1 MSTYV
6 LPKLETGFYEA
17 GFCKTG
23 FLTIILRQCS
33 NTLGRLWRSLH
44 DLDTVKTPISRHHYP
59 FPDPLKRLKILRTA
73 AISLIRQ
80 RPDII
85 QAETIAAIATAIV
98 PEQGSVGI
106 VRLSGDRAIA
116 IAQALFYAPGNQ
128 PWDSHRI
135 LYGYVQATDS
145 STPVDEAL
153 LLLMKSPRSYTRE
166 DVVEFHCHGGIMAV
180 QQVLQLCLQQG
191 ARLAQPGEFTLRAF
205 LNGRLDLTQAES
217 VADLVGAQSPQAAQN
232 ALMGIRGKLAGA
244 IRDLRSQCLDVLA
257 EVEARVDFADDL
269 PPIDEAAVRS
279 QLSTIHTRI
288 TQILSTARQGELLRA
303 GLKIAIIGQ
312 PNVGKSSLL
321 NAWSQS
327 DRAIVTHLPGTTR
340 DVVESQLI
348 VGGIPIQV
356 LDTAG
361 IRESADTVEKIGIER
376 SRTAAQSADL
386 ILLTL
391 DATTGWTPT
400 EDALLKQIQHKP
412 HILVLNKIDLL
423 KPTARSHSPSPIP
436 HLPHT
441 PIVHT
446 AAAKNLGIDD
456 LESAILTCAHSGNL
470 TAANTDIAINQRQ
483 AAALLR
489 AETALTEVEATIDNE
504 LPLDFWTIDL
514 RAAIH
519 ALGEVTGEEMTES
532 MLDEIF
538 SRFCIG
544 K

>member
-1 MSTYV
+1 MPD
-6 LPKLETGFYEA
+6 LIHQAK
-17 GFCKTG
+17 
-23 FLTIILRQCS
+23 II
-33 NTLGRLWRSLH
+33 H
-44 DLDTVKTPISRHHYP
+44 
-59 FPDPLKRLKILRTA
+59 
-73 AISLIRQ
+73 
-80 RPDII
+80 

-98 PEQGSVGI
+98 PQQGSVGI
-106 VRLSGDRAIA
+106 VRLSGIDAIA
-116 IAQALFYAPGNQ
+116 IARQLFHAPGQ
-128 PWDSHRI
+128 QQWDSHRI
-135 LYGYVQATDS
+135 LYGYIQSPDS
-145 STPVDEAL
+145 DTPVDEAL

-180 QQVLQLCLQQG
+180 QQVLQLCIRQG
-191 ARLAQPGEFTLRAF
+191 ARLAHPGEFTLRAF

-244 IRDLRSQCLDVLA
+244 IRQLRSQCLDVLA

-269 PPIDEAAVRS
+269 PPIDEDGVKEQLREIHS
-279 QLSTIHTRI
+279 QIAE
-288 TQILSTARQGELLRA
+288 ILSTARQGELLRA
-303 GLKIAIIGQ
+303 GLKVAIIGQ

-321 NAWSQS
+321 NAWSRS
-327 DRAIVTHLPGTTR
+327 DRAIVTNLPGTTR

-361 IRESADTVEKIGIER
+361 IRESADEVEQIGIER
-376 SRTAAQSADL
+376 SRDAAQNADL
-386 ILLTL
+386 VLLTI
-391 DATTGWTPT
+391 DATQGWTT
-400 EDALLKQIQHKP
+400 AEDELRAQIKDKP
-412 HILVLNKIDLL
+412 HIIVINKTDLVGKSLPAL
-423 KPTARSHSPSPIP
+423 PFSTA
-436 HLPHT
+436 

-446 AAAKNLGIDD
+446 AAAQNIGIPD
-456 LESAILTCAHSGNL
+456 LEAAILTAARSGNL

-489 AETALTEVEATIDNE
+489 AETSLTQVEATIADQ